1 MRYDIAIIGSGP
13 AGLSAAV
20 NAKIRNKS
28 FIIFGNK
35 SLSTK
40 IEKAPSIDNY
50 LGLYNISGANLK
62 QHFMDHI
69 ESMDIQIDEHKI
81 TNVYSMGDY
90 FALASGSEMFEA
102 TTVIIE
108 IGLDS
113 AKSIEGEATFL
124 G

>member
-69 ESMDIQIDEHKI
+69 ESMDIQIDEHKNTYKFFHAPSPYI
-81 TNVYSMGDY
+81 LNYLQ
-90 FALASGSEMFEA
+90 F
-102 TTVIIE
+102 II
-108 IGLDS
+108 I
-113 AKSIEGEATFL
+113 I
-124 G
+124 